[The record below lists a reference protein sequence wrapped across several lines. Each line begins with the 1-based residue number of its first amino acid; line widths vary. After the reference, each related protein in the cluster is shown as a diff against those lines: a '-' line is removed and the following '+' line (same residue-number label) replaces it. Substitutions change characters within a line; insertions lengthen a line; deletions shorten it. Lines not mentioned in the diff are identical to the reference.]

1 MIWTDQIKSWAD
13 SADTTFAPVSTGTQ
27 IIVESLFAVLALGTI
42 IVFGL
47 RYSSGLGPE
56 FQNLALLLDYFVCFL
71 FVTKAL
77 WDLAR
82 ARDKLRWLKWGWA
95 DFAASIPEVE
105 AFRALRLLRLLLI
118 IRLLRSTTRSIHGI
132 ATYFNVGRARAVIAT
147 VFSLIVISVVTS
159 SILIL
164 SVEGTHPDANI
175 RTADSA
181 ILWAVGTLFGAES
194 NLFGDHYPVTLGG
207 RLITFWLVFIS
218 LGLIGSLAGVISSWI
233 EKEPDS
239 E

>member
-1 MIWTDQIKSWAD
+1 MSD
-13 SADTTFAPVSTGTQ
+13 STSSNSTGVTGTQ
-27 IIVESLFAVLALGTI
+27 IIIESLFAILALGAI
-42 IVFGL
+42 VVFGL
-47 RYSSGLGPE
+47 RHISALGPE
-56 FQNLALLLDYFVCFL
+56 FQNLALLLDYFVCVL
-71 FVTKAL
+71 FAAKAL

-82 ARDKLRWLKWGWA
+82 APDKLRWLKWGWA
-95 DFAASIPEVE
+95 DLAASIPEIE
-105 AFRALRLLRLLLI
+105 ALRALRLLRLLLI

-132 ATYFNVGRARAVIAT
+132 ATLFNVERARAVIAT

-159 SILIL
+159 SVLIL
-164 SVEGTHPDANI
+164 SVERTHPDANI
-175 RTADSA
+175 RTAESA

-207 RLITFWLVFIS
+207 RLLTFWLVFLS

-233 EKEPDS
+233 EKEPES